1 MVYDSIVI
9 SKSNDAKIKSF
20 SSLDNLFKCCMF
32 RKSDDFIC
40 HYEWNN
46 FLCDSHNKP
55 MKIQLWGKSVGNKNN
70 INQHPFILE
79 YVGKNLFG
87 SILFLFFD
95 ENSNIFNPTLNLWVS
110 VNSKLYT
117 HFIHQNT
124 INRDNITLENN
135 VDDSSSDDSVCDE
148 LNEVDSSIS
157 SNKDELEYNIYDDTN
172 IQPDNKTLLN
182 IISEL
187 TFEEYYFSDNEN

>member
-32 RKSDDFIC
+32 KKPDGFIC
-40 HYEWNN
+40 HYEWTD
-46 FLCDSHNKP
+46 FLCNSHNEP
-55 MKIQLWGKSVGNKNN
+55 LKIQLWGKSNGNKNN
-70 INQHPFILE
+70 INQHPNILE
-79 YVGKNLFG
+79 YTGINLFG

-95 ENSNIFNPTLNLWVS
+95 ENSNIFNPTLKLWESVS
-110 VNSKLYT
+110 SKLYD

-124 INRDNITLENN
+124 LTQDNITFENN
-135 VDDSSSDDSVCDE
+135 DDDDSSDDFNE
-148 LNEVDSSIS
+148 LDSSTS
-157 SNKDELEYNIYDDTN
+157 SNQDELENN
-172 IQPDNKTLLN
+172 IQPDNKTHLN

-187 TFEEYYFSDNEN
+187 TFEEYYYSDNEH